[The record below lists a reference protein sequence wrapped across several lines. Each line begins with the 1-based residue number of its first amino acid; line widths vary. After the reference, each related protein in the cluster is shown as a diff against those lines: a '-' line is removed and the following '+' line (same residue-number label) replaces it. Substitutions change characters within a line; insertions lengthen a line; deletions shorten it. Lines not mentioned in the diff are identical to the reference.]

1 VEVRTITD
9 YLKQDPEWA
18 KILSMD
24 KNEVLLFIAER
35 LETITMMAQG
45 RYSGKITREEQK
57 LYQEAWSYID
67 PKAKVCFTCGRS
79 PQLMSAAL
87 LNFYQLPARQ
97 YGKWRWGNGN
107 CIYDSKKE
115 AEKAHIEIK
124 RRLDEAKREP

>member
-1 VEVRTITD
+1 MSITD
-9 YLKQDPEWA
+9 YLKENGWYE
-18 KILSMD
+18 ILSMD

-87 LNFYQLPARQ
+87 LNFYQLQTESVETENRNRMKPKR
-97 YGKWRWGNGN
+97 
-107 CIYDSKKE
+107 
-115 AEKAHIEIK
+115 K
-124 RRLDEAKREP
+124 RRRRTSK

>member
-1 VEVRTITD
+1 MSITD
-9 YLKQDPEWA
+9 YLKENGWA

-24 KNEVLLFIAER
+24 KNDILLFIAER

-79 PQLMSAAL
+79 PQLMSAAI
-87 LNFYQLPARQ
+87 LNFYQCQQENALTE
-97 YGKWRWGNGN
+97 NGGGETETA
-107 CIYDSKKE
+107 STTPKR
-115 AEKAHIEIK
+115 K
-124 RRLDEAKREP
+124 RRRRTSK

>member
-1 VEVRTITD
+1 MSITD
-9 YLKQDPEWA
+9 YLKENGWYE
-18 KILSMD
+18 ILSMD

-87 LNFYQLPARQ
+87 LNFYQCQQENAN
-97 YGKWRWGNGN
+97 GKWRWGNGD

>member
-1 VEVRTITD
+1 MEVRTITD

-35 LETITMMAQG
+35 LDQITMMEQG
-45 RYSGKITREEQK
+45 RYSGRITREEQK
-57 LYQEAWSYID
+57 LYQDAWSYID

-87 LNFYQLPARQ
+87 LNFYQCQQDNAITE
-97 YGKWRWGNGN
+97 NG
-107 CIYDSKKE
+107 DGD
-115 AEKAHIEIK
+115 KATASTTQKRK
-124 RRLDEAKREP
+124 RRRRGSQSK

>member
-1 VEVRTITD
+1 MEALTITD
-9 YLKQDPEWA
+9 YLKENGWA

-24 KNEVLLFIAER
+24 KNDILLFIAER

-57 LYQEAWSYID
+57 LYQDAWSYID

-87 LNFYQLPARQ
+87 LNFYQCQQDNMESGGGETETASTTPKR
-97 YGKWRWGNGN
+97 
-107 CIYDSKKE
+107 
-115 AEKAHIEIK
+115 K
-124 RRLDEAKREP
+124 RRRRTSK

>member
-35 LETITMMAQG
+35 LETITMMGQG
-45 RYSGKITREEQK
+45 RYSGRITREEQK

-67 PKAKVCFTCGRS
+67 PKAKVCFTCGRT
-79 PQLMSAAL
+79 PQLMSVAL
-87 LNFYQLPARQ
+87 LNFYQLQ
-97 YGKWRWGNGN
+97 TE
-107 CIYDSKKE
+107 SVE
-115 AEKAHIEIK
+115 TEKPK
-124 RRLDEAKREP
+124 RRRKRRASK

>member
-1 VEVRTITD
+1 MSITD
-9 YLKQDPEWA
+9 YLKENGWA
-18 KILSMD
+18 KILTMD

-79 PQLMSAAL
+79 PQLMSAAI
-87 LNFYQLPARQ
+87 LNFYQCQQENALTE
-97 YGKWRWGNGN
+97 NGGGETETA
-107 CIYDSKKE
+107 STTPKR
-115 AEKAHIEIK
+115 K
-124 RRLDEAKREP
+124 RRRRTSK

>member
-24 KNEVLLFIAER
+24 KNDILLFIAER

-87 LNFYQLPARQ
+87 LNFYQVAN
-97 YGKWRWGNGN
+97 GKRRNGET
-107 CIYDSKKE
+107 KKE

-124 RRLDEAKREP
+124 RRLDEAKRKAYKREG

>member
-35 LETITMMAQG
+35 LETITMMEQG

-57 LYQEAWSYID
+57 LYQEAWS
-67 PKAKVCFTCGRS
+67 
-79 PQLMSAAL
+79 
-87 LNFYQLPARQ
+87 
-97 YGKWRWGNGN
+97 
-107 CIYDSKKE
+107 
-115 AEKAHIEIK
+115 HIST
-124 RRLDEAKREP
+124 RRLRYVSLVGGVLS

>member
-35 LETITMMAQG
+35 LETITMMGQG

-57 LYQEAWSYID
+57 LYQDAWSYID

-79 PQLMSAAL
+79 PQLMSVAL
-87 LNFYQLPARQ
+87 LNFYQLQTESVETGEA
-97 YGKWRWGNGN
+97 
-107 CIYDSKKE
+107 KK
-115 AEKAHIEIK
+115 KTQKTSIEI
-124 RRLDEAKREP
+124 E

>member
-1 VEVRTITD
+1 VEARTITD

-24 KNEVLLFIAER
+24 KNDILLFIAER

-57 LYQEAWSYID
+57 LYQDAWSYID
-67 PKAKVCFTCGRS
+67 PKAKVCFTCGRT

-87 LNFYQLPARQ
+87 LNFYQCQ
-97 YGKWRWGNGN
+97 QDNMESGGG
-107 CIYDSKKE
+107 E
-115 AEKAHIEIK
+115 TEIASTTPKRK
-124 RRLDEAKREP
+124 RRRRTSK